1 MSRRS
6 VYLSVL
12 SSTFFCR
19 VLFNGDGAG
28 KKSKFRHA
36 PISSNIQF
44 LFSTTHLVPALKF
57 ICLSF
62 FSFLLSAKISA
73 QRVLTVEEAVAT
85 ALQNNYDIQLSR
97 NDSIVAAL
105 DYSYR
110 NVVFLPTINGSAG
123 MSSVTNNQKLKF
135 VKRSGGGDSAVNRDA
150 VRTDNVNYS
159 ANLNWIL
166 FDGLKMFTTRDK
178 AEEYLNLGSL
188 TIKDQV
194 VNTIATVVSTYYDI
208 VRQKQQIRAID
219 EQIVLNDERVRLA
232 QYKLDIGTG
241 AKPDLLQSKVDLNA
255 QKALRLQQET
265 QIDVLKEQLIQAMNT
280 NSRELFDVSD
290 SIPINQ
296 RITLGQIQNS
306 IEQTNPGLLI
316 AQKNVDISRLVV
328 KERRA
333 DRWPIVSFNS
343 SYLFNQNNNNIA
355 VNINQP
361 FFTQNKGINYGLSAT
376 VPIFNRLNNRRLIQ
390 QAQLDTRYL
399 QLLYQSQRSVL
410 NLSVI
415 NAYKNYDT
423 QKKALA
429 LEEEN
434 ILLARENVDIV
445 FQVYKLGGA
454 TLVQL
459 REAQNSLE
467 LAHFRLIGARF
478 QLKLAEIE
486 LLRLKGELVQ

>member
-6 VYLSVL
+6 VLLAVFVSNYV
-12 SSTFFCR
+12 CR
-19 VLFNGDGAG
+19 VLFNGDLSAAC
-28 KKSKFRHA
+28 KKNR
-36 PISSNIQF
+36 F
-44 LFSTTHLVPALKF
+44 LFLKSLCLLITSVVCST
-57 ICLSF
+57 S
-62 FSFLLSAKISA
+62 ISA
-73 QRVLTVEEAVAT
+73 QRILTVEEAVAT

-110 NVVFLPTINGSAG
+110 NVVFLPTLNGSAA

-150 VRTDNVNYS
+150 VKTDNVNYS

-178 AEEYLNLGSL
+178 ALEFLNLGTL

-280 NSRELFDVSD
+280 TSREVFDVSD

-296 RITLGQIQNS
+296 AITLGQIQNS

-316 AQKNVDISRLVV
+316 AQKNVDISRLIV
-328 KERRA
+328 KERKA
-333 DRWPIVSFNS
+333 DRWPIISFNS

-390 QAQLDTRYL
+390 QAELDTRYL
-399 QLLYQSQRSVL
+399 QLVYQSQRSVL
-410 NLSVI
+410 NLNVI

-423 QKKALA
+423 QKERWHLKKKTYSLQRKT
-429 LEEEN
+429 L
-434 ILLARENVDIV
+434 ILSSRCTS
-445 FQVYKLGGA
+445 LGA
-454 TLVQL
+454 PHWC
-459 REAQNSLE
+459 N
-467 LAHFRLIGARF
+467 
-478 QLKLAEIE
+478 
-486 LLRLKGELVQ
+486 

>member
-1 MSRRS
+1 MLRRS
-6 VYLSVL
+6 VHLSVIL
-12 SSTFFCR
+12 S
-19 VLFNGDGAG
+19 A
-28 KKSKFRHA
+28 
-36 PISSNIQF
+36 
-44 LFSTTHLVPALKF
+44 
-57 ICLSF
+57 
-62 FSFLLSAKISA
+62 FLLTTLTSYA
-73 QRVLTVEEAVAT
+73 QRLLTLEEAVAT

-110 NVVFLPTINGSAG
+110 SIVFFPTLTGSAG
-123 MSSVTNNQKLKF
+123 ASSTTNNQQLKF

-150 VRTDNVNYS
+150 VKTNNMNYS

-178 AEEYLNLGSL
+178 AKEFLNLGSL

-194 VNTIATVVSTYYDI
+194 VNTIATVVTTYYNI
-208 VRQKQQIRAID
+208 VRQKQQIKAID

-232 QYKLDIGTG
+232 QYKLNIGTG

-255 QKALRLQQET
+255 QIALKLQQET
-265 QIDVLKEQLIQAMNT
+265 STDILKEELMQAMNST
-280 NSRELFDVSD
+280 SRELFDVSD
-290 SIPINQ
+290 SIPINEG
-296 RITLGQIQNS
+296 ITLGQIQTG
-306 IEQTNPGLLI
+306 IEQTNPTLLI

-328 KERRA
+328 KERKA
-333 DRWPIVSFNS
+333 DRWPIISFNS
-343 SYLFNQNNNNIA
+343 AYNFNQNDNSVA

-361 FFTQNKGINYGLSAT
+361 FFVQNKGFNYGLGAT
-376 VPIFNRLNNRRLIQ
+376 VPIFNRFNTKRLIQ
-390 QAQLDTRYL
+390 QAELDTRYL
-399 QLLYQSQRSVL
+399 QLLYETQRSVL
-410 NLSVI
+410 NLNVI
-415 NAYKNYDT
+415 SAYKNYEL

-467 LAHFRLIGARF
+467 LANFRLIGARY
-478 QLKLAEIE
+478 QTKLAEIE
-486 LLRLKGELVQ
+486 LLRLKGELVR